1 MTSIEDIFEVQ
12 KKHYSTEN
20 QTKGDT
26 GSYGMVASAIEE
38 ATHAGNQMLEQGG
51 NAFDALIAVQ
61 LALSVVEGM
70 NTGIGAGGFIVCHDR
85 KKQETKVINA
95 HSRSPA
101 ELGPECFLDEDGE
114 VIPFDKRSTH
124 GSSVGVPGIM
134 KGLGHLYEKYA
145 TLPLETLIEPAISLA
160 ESEFNVN
167 SLWERTLELFSHRLG
182 EEARKKFMPDGKPL
196 KQGDSIVQPELART
210 LRIIRDR
217 GFDSVYEGEIAD
229 AIVDAVKEQGGVMT
243 HQDLIN
249 YHVKIE
255 TPLWTKYRGFDIAMP
270 APPSGGGIAVA
281 QQLKIL
287 EGLDISQYDPHS
299 PEKYHLLAQT
309 MQLALADKNTHIGD
323 SDFHELPIDGLLHP
337 DYIDERRSL
346 ISTEDRAR
354 TYMHGDPWKYQEGR
368 DGVSAVDRYVDNE
381 GFETTHFTAVD
392 QWGNVAACTSS
403 IERIYGSGIM
413 VPGHGFI
420 MNNDLTDFEAEPG
433 QVNEP
438 DGQKYPT
445 SSKCPTILFHEG
457 RPFFTLGSPGA
468 QTIVAS
474 VAQTI
479 INVIDY
485 NMPLDEAIREPRIYV
500 TRDLETQWQ
509 DGLDDDVLETM
520 KRMGYHFDQSFKEQ
534 TADTRIGDIQAIMID
549 QSDAH
554 KLYGAADLPRPGG
567 AEGV

>member
-1 MTSIEDIFEVQ
+1 MTNIEDIFEVQ
-12 KKHYSTEN
+12 KQHYSTEN
-20 QTKGDT
+20 QIEGDE

-61 LALSVVEGM
+61 LALAAVEGM
-70 NTGIGAGGFIVCHDR
+70 NTGIGAGGFIVCYDSED
-85 KKQETKVINA
+85 QETKVINA

-101 ELGPECFLDEDGE
+101 ELEPEHFLDENGE
-114 VIPFDKRSTH
+114 VIPFDVRSTH
-124 GSSVGVPGIM
+124 GTSIGVPGIM
-134 KGLGHLYEKYA
+134 KGLLHLHENYA
-145 TLPLETLIEPAISLA
+145 TLPLATLIDPAIRLA
-160 ESEFNVN
+160 ESDFRVN

-182 EEARKKFMPDGKPL
+182 EEARKKFMPDGKLL
-196 KQGDSIVQPELART
+196 KEGDTIVQPELANT
-210 LRIIRDR
+210 LKIIRDE
-217 GFDSVYEGEIAD
+217 GFDSVYEGRIAD
-229 AIVDAVKEQGGVMT
+229 AIVDAVKEQDGVMT

-255 TPLWTKYRGFDIAMP
+255 EPLWSSYKGFDIAMP
-270 APPSGGGIAVA
+270 PPPSGGGIAVA

-287 EGLDISQYDPHS
+287 EELNISQYDPHS

-323 SDFHELPIDGLLHP
+323 SDFHELPIGGLLHP
-337 DYIDERRSL
+337 EYINERRAQ
-346 ISTEDRAR
+346 ISTEDRAQ

-368 DGVSAVDRYVDNE
+368 DGVSEVDRYVDNE

-392 QWGNVAACTSS
+392 QWGNVASCTSS

-413 VPGHGFI
+413 VPGYGFI
-420 MNNDLTDFEAEPG
+420 MNNDLTDFEAEPD

-438 DGQKYPT
+438 NGHKYPT

-474 VAQTI
+474 VVQTI
-479 INVIDY
+479 INIIDY
-485 NMPLDEAIREPRIYV
+485 NMSLNEAISEPRVYV

-509 DGLDDDVLETM
+509 DGLEDDVLEAL
-520 KRMGYHFDQSFKEQ
+520 KKMGYHFDQSFKEQ
-534 TADTRIGDIQAIMID
+534 TADTRIGDVQAIMID
-549 QSDAH
+549 HSDNH
-554 KLYGAADLPRPGG
+554 KLYGAADSPRPGG
-567 AEGV
+567 AEGI